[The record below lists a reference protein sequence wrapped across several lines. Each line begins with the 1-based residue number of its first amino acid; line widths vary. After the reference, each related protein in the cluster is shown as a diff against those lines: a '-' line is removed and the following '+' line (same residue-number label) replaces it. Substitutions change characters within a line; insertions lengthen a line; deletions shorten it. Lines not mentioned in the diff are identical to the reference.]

1 MPKPTSHR
9 RDFLQGKALQK
20 SMADVTASNQM
31 NSMSANNAASLDN
44 GTYLLHIS
52 RKAMACNFQIFL
64 NAGEHELATETA
76 VEALDIVEEIEDILS
91 IYRIH
96 TSAAQLNQLGKDQAV
111 HVDPILLQLLK
122 QSKELWQQTNG
133 AFDITSTALSKLWGF
148 HQKEHHVPSSTEIQD
163 SLKQV
168 GSQHLMIHGDGSVQ
182 FAQPELQINL
192 GSIGKGYAL
201 DRCHQHFAAR
211 NLTNYLIHGGLS
223 SVLAKGDRQGE
234 AIQNLG
240 WQIGLRHPLIP
251 EQYLAHLWLKSVA
264 AGTSGDANQFFYHQG
279 VRYGHVL
286 DPRTGYPVE
295 KVLSATAFCPT
306 AAEADALATAFYV
319 MGPEQAAEYCQEYDS
334 GFLIVEQGKQNRA
347 TRLHIQGLADHQV
360 ELIDPSAEL
369 IFYD

>member
-9 RDFLQGKALQK
+9 REFLQGMALQK
-20 SMADVTASNQM
+20 PATESNSIDPM
-31 NSMSANNAASLDN
+31 NSMPKNDAASP
-44 GTYLLHIS
+44 GTPSYLLHIS
-52 RKAMACNFQIFL
+52 RKAMACNFQVFL
-64 NAGEHELATETA
+64 NAGEHELATEAA

-91 IYRIH
+91 VYRIH
-96 TSAAQLNQLGKDQAV
+96 TSAAQLNQLGKSQAV
-111 HVDPILLQLLK
+111 HIDPILLQLLR
-122 QSKELWQQTNG
+122 QSKELWQKTNG
-133 AFDITSTALSKLWGF
+133 AFDITSTALSQLWGF
-148 HQKEHHVPSSTEIQD
+148 HQKEHHVPTSTEIQD

-168 GSQHLMIHGDGSVQ
+168 GSQHLIFHDDGSVQ

-201 DRCHQHFAAR
+201 DRCHQHFVAH

-223 SVLAKGDRQGE
+223 SVLAKGHRQSE
-234 AIQNLG
+234 AAQNQG

-251 EQYLAHLWLKSVA
+251 EQYLAHLWLHNMA

-319 MGPEQAAEYCQEYDS
+319 MGPEQAAEYCQKYDS
-334 GFLIVEQGKQNRA
+334 GFLIVEQGKHTRS
-347 TRLHIQGLADHQV
+347 TRLHLKGLADNQI